1 MSASHHATDATPTR
15 LLRRLEDVQKTGTG
29 WRARCPSCGG
39 KSRKVSVC
47 QADGRVLV
55 HCFGCHDANAV
66 LAAVGLT
73 WADLQ
78 PPRHWPQTPEERRR
92 TRHAVSEA
100 AWSTAL
106 STLALE
112 ATVVKIA
119 AQELAS
125 WHVLNEEDDTRL
137 SVAVERIDG
146 AASVLSEPRSWRP
159 SA

>member
-1 MSASHHATDATPTR
+1 MNASHHATATVTLLLQR
-15 LLRRLEDVQKTGTG
+15 LDDVQKTGAG

-47 QADGRVLV
+47 QVDDRVLV

-73 WADLQ
+73 WANLQ

-92 TRHAVSEA
+92 ARRAVSEA

-106 STLALE
+106 STLAIE
-112 ATVVKIA
+112 ATVVLIA
-119 AQELAS
+119 AKQLATWDLLS
-125 WHVLNEEDDTRL
+125 KEDDTRL
-137 SVAVERIDG
+137 SIAVDRIDG
-146 AASVLSEPRSWRP
+146 AASVLTDPRSWRP